1 MSEEGTL
8 EAESRQSAGQRAD
21 TQATGPPTW
30 TSTSDTTAGGTA
42 STSEMPYDCLSNI
55 LEHFTDAYGLL
66 LCTRVSRPFRDAAT
80 SDYLWCLMCVRHE
93 RGVHLDLTERLGRFV
108 WPDVQQLRRVDDQTM
123 RAQATG
129 QGTANKSWLEIFKR
143 STNSLKSTICID
155 TGRGSAKYARADD
168 WRPDHINLGA
178 YGLVP
183 TSLEASHRID
193 LLLELVLGRLQ

>member
-1 MSEEGTL
+1 M
-8 EAESRQSAGQRAD
+8 
-21 TQATGPPTW
+21 
-30 TSTSDTTAGGTA
+30 
-42 STSEMPYDCLSNI
+42 
-55 LEHFTDAYGLL
+55 
-66 LCTRVSRPFRDAAT
+66 
-80 SDYLWCLMCVRHE
+80 
-93 RGVHLDLTERLGRFV
+93 

-129 QGTANKSWLEIFKR
+129 QGSANKSWLEIFKR

-155 TGRGSAKYARADD
+155 TGRGNAKYARADD

-193 LLLELVLGRLQ
+193 LLLELVLGRVQRLHKREARTGWKMTLAVPFRLAAASDAAEREEWQ